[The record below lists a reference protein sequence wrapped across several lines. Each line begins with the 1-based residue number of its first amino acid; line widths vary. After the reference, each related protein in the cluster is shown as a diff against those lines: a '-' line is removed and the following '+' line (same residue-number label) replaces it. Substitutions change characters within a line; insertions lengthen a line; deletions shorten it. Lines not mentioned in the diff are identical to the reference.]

1 MVIKCISTLVLTALI
16 TACTIP
22 VKQQVIVGSGTM
34 YEKWQKAILEECSK
48 KAAEAAI
55 EVVVRKTKEGMLFT
69 EKDIIEIH
77 TYLLGK
83 CSLNSG
89 VVI

>member
-1 MVIKCISTLVLTALI
+1 MIVKYISTLILTATL

-48 KAAEAAI
+48 KANEATI

-69 EKDIIEIH
+69 EKDVIEIH
-77 TYLLGK
+77 AYLLGK